1 MSLTLV
7 RILKRVE
14 VTEPRFYR
22 EEQDRV
28 FLPTG
33 EYSVVRDFDEDR
45 YLILIDN
52 KYTLVKKSLTRD
64 IA

>member
-14 VTEPRFYR
+14 VTEPRYYVEEPDR
-22 EEQDRV
+22 E
-28 FLPTG
+28 FLPRG
-33 EYSVVRDFDEDR
+33 IYPVVRNFDEDR
-45 YLILIDN
+45 YLIMVEN